1 MKTITAYNWRWL
13 QLTEGILDHW
23 FNDIPNAVQ
32 KECVKTS
39 AEREVFKIH
48 FNAKNYFVKYSH
60 PSTPIQKLRA
70 SFSPK
75 LINEF
80 YTVKLLQNYG
90 IPTPSPVAVG
100 FKGSESILITEAI
113 ENASD
118 VRTFWFSNYSDLP
131 TRSAFIKTYTKFLK
145 NFFKTN
151 LFHPDFHPGN
161 ILVKKNNDQYNFY
174 LIDTYGIKQY
184 KKLPDNKLFQMLAV
198 LGAMRGELSDRDAS
212 EIISKITDYPSEKA
226 SNLWLKILIHET
238 VKTKKLWKKRKLK
251 VFNNSKYTIKTD
263 MQDSTVLIRKDLTGT
278 PCITIKQLKNFK
290 SSDGTDGSI
299 KIEKLPLSK
308 AEIVWSNSFKM
319 EFHRI
324 PEKKPVALIQYHDK
338 KDYELLYLN
347 NEIQQILISGEEIN
361 TRKKLLQQ

>member
-1 MKTITAYNWRWL
+1 
-13 QLTEGILDHW
+13 
-23 FNDIPNAVQ
+23 
-32 KECVKTS
+32 
-39 AEREVFKIH
+39 
-48 FNAKNYFVKYSH
+48 
-60 PSTPIQKLRA
+60 
-70 SFSPK
+70 
-75 LINEF
+75 
-80 YTVKLLQNYG
+80 
-90 IPTPSPVAVG
+90 
-100 FKGSESILITEAI
+100 
-113 ENASD
+113 
-118 VRTFWFSNYSDLP
+118 
-131 TRSAFIKTYTKFLK
+131 
-145 NFFKTN
+145 
-151 LFHPDFHPGN
+151 
-161 ILVKKNNDQYNFY
+161 
-174 LIDTYGIKQY
+174 
-184 KKLPDNKLFQMLAV
+184 MLAV

-238 VKTKKLWKKRKLK
+238 VKTKKLWEKRKLK

-263 MQDSTVLIRKDLTGT
+263 MQDCTVLIRKDLTGT